1 MCFWKHDT
9 HRLVHLHGKRMRSCA
24 SPSEAME
31 VHCCCSGR
39 VGMNTV
45 CNDLKPESY
54 KPLGPSSFGGLGFR
68 TGSRMLQSVPAQ
80 VKSQMQ
86 VASLLHTCEGEGRDT
101 NENHWRK
108 HSVSTGHGGIST
120 EESTVQ
126 AQGTEGSLKITEKA
140 SKAFHWLGGLGS
152 WVKLWN
158 VFLVTVEN
166 LIKMKTF

>member
-45 CNDLKPESY
+45 CNDLKLESY

-108 HSVSTGHGGIST
+108 HSVSTGHRGIF
-120 EESTVQ
+120 Q
-126 AQGTEGSLKITEKA
+126 NHREGFQNIPLALRTRFMGEIMEYIS
-140 SKAFHWLGGLGS
+140 SNYGRFD
-152 WVKLWN
+152 
-158 VFLVTVEN
+158 
-166 LIKMKTF
+166 